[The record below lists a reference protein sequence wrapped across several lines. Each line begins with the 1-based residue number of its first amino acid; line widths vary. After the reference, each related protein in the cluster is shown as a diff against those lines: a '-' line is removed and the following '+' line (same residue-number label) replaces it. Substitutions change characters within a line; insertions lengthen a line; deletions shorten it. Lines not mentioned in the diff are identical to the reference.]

1 MSQTRRTKNRWP
13 HQTATMKNRKV
24 AHPLAARRAGE
35 VALRLGWSCRN
46 GGRYDARCLPVRL
59 APARL
64 GVRLAKSVPDTRDVI
79 CKAASCAGVRSAE
92 PPAHE
97 SPPSPRVSRARRPGS
112 LKITSSCVRHGGGAV
127 TPTADP
133 ALALGWAVRAPACR
147 ASVPP
152 APHCA
157 AGKVRRVWRK
167 NHPAK
172 AGGLKSVG

>member
-1 MSQTRRTKNRWP
+1 MSPICWYLRFDRGHPKLQISGFFPARVKICGAQQRPLVEMSQTRRTKNRWP

-35 VALRLGWSCRN
+35 VALRLGRSCRN

-92 PPAHE
+92 PPAHGKGSVNGIVIFNCFRLLLRE
-97 SPPSPRVSRARRPGS
+97 GVS
-112 LKITSSCVRHGGGAV
+112 
-127 TPTADP
+127 
-133 ALALGWAVRAPACR
+133 
-147 ASVPP
+147 
-152 APHCA
+152 
-157 AGKVRRVWRK
+157 
-167 NHPAK
+167 
-172 AGGLKSVG
+172 